1 MRAKFS
7 LIGQKFNKL
16 TVISEA
22 GTTSPNNQ
30 RVWKCLCDCG
40 NEVFVITKNLRSGNT
55 KSCGCLKKETSK
67 QNGVKSGKHFGSKTR
82 LYHIWRDMKTRCYN
96 KNHIHYDRY
105 GGRGITV
112 CDDWLSSFIKFKI
125 WALSNGYNDTL
136 TVDRIDNNKGYSPE
150 NCHCVTWKEQQ
161 RNRKSNFLINGKS
174 LVELVEKSG
183 LPYMT
188 VWRRIKIYGWSVE
201 QALTTPIRGKKNAI

>member
-22 GTTSPNNQ
+22 GTTPPNNQ

-40 NEVFVITKNLRSGNT
+40 NEVFVTTKNLRSGNT

-67 QNGVKSGKHFGSKTR
+67 LNGIKSGKHFSSKTR
-82 LYHIWRDMKTRCYN
+82 LYHIWRDMKARCYN
-96 KNHIHYDRY
+96 ENHTHYDRY
-105 GGRGITV
+105 GGRGITI
-112 CDDWLSSFIKFKI
+112 CDDWLSSFIEFKK
-125 WALSNGYNDTL
+125 WALSKGYNDTL
-136 TVDRIDNNKGYSPE
+136 TIDRIDNDKSYSPE

-161 RNRKSNFLINGKS
+161 RNRKSNVLINGKS